1 MLPLVLPEIIIA
13 ISLLVVLLQL
23 GFDLSL
29 FSVTL
34 GHILMAVPFSIAV
47 LSSSFEGFDR
57 SLEEASLD
65 LGEGPAATFFRVTLP
80 IIAPGI
86 FSSLL
91 TTFTISL
98 DEFIDAFFLRTD
110 ESRRGKK
117 CDSPCRSRWCPYS

>member
-34 GHILMAVPFSIAV
+34 GHILIAVPFSIAV

-57 SLEEASLD
+57 SMGEASLD
-65 LGEGPAATFFRVTLP
+65 LGEGPAETFIRVTLP
-80 IIAPGI
+80 IIAPG
-86 FSSLL
+86 LL
-91 TTFTISL
+91 SRLHTPFTIL
-98 DEFIDAFFLRTD
+98 HDDF
-110 ESRRGKK
+110 
-117 CDSPCRSRWCPYS
+117 

>member
-80 IIAPGI
+80 IIAPVI
-86 FSSLL
+86 LSSLL
-91 TTFTISL
+91 ITFTISL
-98 DEFIDAFFLRTD
+98 DAFIVAFLLRVTAPTLPLYI
-110 ESRRGKK
+110 S
-117 CDSPCRSRWCPYS
+117 SPLREQQ